1 MVELDVAKL
10 INDKVLE
17 FGNERF
23 VEGWEGAREY
33 IADELRN
40 RAADLIADGDM
51 ASAELVLLGKLI
63 DWLEK
68 ENK

>member
-1 MVELDVAKL
+1 MSVIKL
-10 INDKVLE
+10 IDDYLVE

-33 IADELRN
+33 IADELRD

-68 ENK
+68 